1 MSFIFRVT
9 LAIIAINTNIN
20 AVIIIRIVVSL
31 LYFKDGRKH
40 IYSIDMKILE
50 VKNS

>member
-20 AVIIIRIVVSL
+20 VVIIIGIVVSL
-31 LYFKDGRKH
+31 LYFKDGRKYT
-40 IYSIDMKILE
+40 YSIDMKHFG

>member
-20 AVIIIRIVVSL
+20 VVIIVGIVVSL
-31 LYFKDGRKH
+31 LYFKNGRKH
-40 IYSIDMKILE
+40 TYSIDMKNLG

>member
-20 AVIIIRIVVSL
+20 VVIVIGIVVSL
-31 LYFKDGRKH
+31 LYFKDGGKYT
-40 IYSIDMKILE
+40 YSIDMKNFG